1 MHCNQYATSD
11 IMDKKEIILQ
21 AAEELFAEKGFDA
34 TSVKDL
40 SQRAN
45 VNVAMISY
53 YFGSK
58 EKLLETL
65 IVNKSNDLH
74 VSLQNLNS
82 QNKDPFAKL
91 ESLIDLYIARI
102 FNNSNYFLITQRE
115 LFLQQRSAMHE
126 TIMRIHAQN
135 IEEIQKLLEDGQKKK
150 FFKKADTNLIIATI
164 SGTIFNAKK
173 KDYFMQNNS
182 QSSEEIELES
192 NKLKKQLKKHLYEML
207 RAYLEI
213 K

>member
-1 MHCNQYATSD
+1 
-11 IMDKKEIILQ
+11 MDKKEIILQ

-65 IVNKSNDLH
+65 IENKSNDLYT
-74 VSLQNLNS
+74 SLQNLNS

-91 ESLIDLYIARI
+91 ESLIDIYIERI

-115 LFLQQRSAMHE
+115 LFLKQRGGTHE
-126 TIMRIHAQN
+126 AIMRIHAKN
-135 IEEIQKLLEDGQKKK
+135 VEEIRKLLDEGQKQKLFRKV
-150 FFKKADTNLIIATI
+150 DTDLLMATI
-164 SGTIFNAKK
+164 SGTIFNVKK
-173 KDYFMQNNS
+173 KEYFTQDTTLPL
-182 QSSEEIELES
+182 EETEAAT
-192 NKLKKQLKKHLYEML
+192 NKVKKQVKKHLYEML